1 VSIAAE
7 QQSGRVGYFFL
18 CMAVRPR
25 STSLCMCGSVGASIR
40 VIARSLRN
48 MSEHEFMLNAG
59 WGTLD
64 SDTRA
69 ESNRAT
75 EALKQSV
82 PLRLC
87 AVVYY
92 FLQPEK
98 DISNY

>member
-1 VSIAAE
+1 
-7 QQSGRVGYFFL
+7 
-18 CMAVRPR
+18 
-25 STSLCMCGSVGASIR
+25 
-40 VIARSLRN
+40 

-75 EALKQSV
+75 EALKQSA

>member
-1 VSIAAE
+1 
-7 QQSGRVGYFFL
+7 
-18 CMAVRPR
+18 MTVRPR
-25 STSLCMCGSVGASIR
+25 SASFVHVRGFVGASIR

-59 WGTLD
+59 WCTLD
-64 SDTRA
+64 SDMRA

-87 AVVYY
+87 A
-92 FLQPEK
+92 EK
-98 DISNY
+98 DISNF